1 MFYTMTE
8 NEFKK
13 KLPNILTL
21 FRIILIPILV
31 LSFYFFGKITNLIVA
46 FLFML
51 ASITDY
57 FDGYLARYFQVQ
69 SKFGACFDPIAD
81 KLLVAVA
88 LVMLVNFSNNNIF
101 ILIPA
106 MVIIC
111 REILVSGLREFLATI
126 KVSMPVT
133 RLSKWKTAIQ
143 MIAITC
149 LLFASNGSSYTF
161 NSLMNTFGADNSTRL
176 LLDGS
181 VELLGIILLNI
192 SAILTAIT
200 GYIYCKVG
208 LKNMQ

>member
-1 MFYTMTE
+1 MPY
-8 NEFKK
+8 
-13 KLPNILTL
+13 
-21 FRIILIPILV
+21 
-31 LSFYFFGKITNLIVA
+31 Y
-46 FLFML
+46 
-51 ASITDY
+51 
-57 FDGYLARYFQVQ
+57 GYGYGYGYGL
-69 SKFGACFDPIAD
+69 DPT
-81 KLLVAVA
+81 
-88 LVMLVNFSNNNIF
+88 IF

-111 REILVSGLREFLATI
+111 REILVSGLRDFLATI

-143 MIAITC
+143 MMAITC
-149 LLFASNGSSYTF
+149 LLFASNGSIYTF

-208 LKNMQ
+208 LKNM

>member
-1 MFYTMTE
+1 MNE

-13 KLPNILTL
+13 NIPNILTL

-57 FDGYLARYFQVQ
+57 FDGYLARYFKVQ
-69 SKFGACFDPIAD
+69 SRFGACFDPIAD

-88 LVMLVNFSNNNIF
+88 LVMLVNFSNQNLF

-106 MVIIC
+106 IIIIC

-133 RLSKWKTAIQ
+133 KLSKWKTAIQ
-143 MIAITC
+143 MLAITF
-149 LLFASNGSSYTF
+149 LLFATKGSSYTF
-161 NSLMNTFGADNSTRL
+161 NNLMNTFGANNDTRL
-176 LLDGS
+176 LLGGL
-181 VELLGIILLNI
+181 VELIGIILLNI
-192 SAILTAIT
+192 SAILTTIT

-208 LKNMQ
+208 LKNM